1 MIEVNFLVP
10 PDIIERMLEILRQMR
25 VQRVLGCMKLRI
37 EGESIHLK
45 GEENE

>member
-10 PDIIERMLEILRQMR
+10 PNIMERILEILRQTKM
-25 VQRVLGCMKLRI
+25 QRVIGDVKLRV